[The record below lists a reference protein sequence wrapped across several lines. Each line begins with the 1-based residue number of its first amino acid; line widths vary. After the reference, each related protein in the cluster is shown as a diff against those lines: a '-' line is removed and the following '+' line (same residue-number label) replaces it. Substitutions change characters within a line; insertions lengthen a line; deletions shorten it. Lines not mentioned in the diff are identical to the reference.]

1 MESQFTRT
9 ELLLGQ
15 EAMKRL
21 RASRVVVFGVG
32 GVGGYVV
39 EVLARSGVG
48 TIAMVDPDRV
58 NLSNLNRQIVALHST
73 VGRLKVDVMA
83 ERIRDINPDCE
94 VRKIPLFY
102 LPENADEIDLSQY
115 DYVVDCVDTVKAKL
129 EIIRRC
135 HRLQIPVIS
144 SMGAANKLDPTA
156 FRVSDISKTS
166 MDPLAKVLRK
176 TLRKEEIRH
185 FKVVYSE
192 EKAPSQ
198 PPPTGGG
205 VLQNGLES
213 KGQNEPPSTG
223 RETVTTESKN
233 SQNNCIEEPPPIGGG
248 RRGPCK
254 QPLPSCAFVPAA
266 CGLVVGGEVV
276 KNLAGL

>member
-1 MESQFTRT
+1 MENQFTRT

-48 TIAMVDPDRV
+48 TITMVDPDRV

-73 VGRLKVDVMA
+73 VGQLKVEVMA

-94 VRKIPLFY
+94 VQTFPLFY
-102 LPENADEIDLSQY
+102 LPENAAEIDLAQF
-115 DYVVDCVDTVKAKL
+115 DYVVDCIDTVKAKM

-135 HRLQIPVIS
+135 HRLQVPVIS
-144 SMGAANKLDPTA
+144 SMGAANKLNPTA
-156 FRVSDISKTS
+156 FRVCDISKTS
-166 MDPLAKVLRK
+166 VDPLAKVLRK
-176 TLRKEEIRH
+176 TLRKEGIEH

-192 EKAPSQ
+192 EAPVQELGSKESGVSSQ
-198 PPPTGGG
+198 
-205 VLQNGLES
+205 
-213 KGQNEPPSTG
+213 
-223 RETVTTESKN
+223 
-233 SQNNCIEEPPPIGGG
+233 
-248 RRGPCK
+248 RGEK
-254 QPLPSCAFVPAA
+254 RPLPSCAFVPAA

-276 KNLAGL
+276 RNLAGV

>member
-48 TIAMVDPDRV
+48 AIAMVDPDRV

-73 VGRLKVDVMA
+73 VGRLKVDVME

-94 VRKIPLFY
+94 VQKFPLFY
-102 LPENADEIDLSQY
+102 LPENADEIDLLAY

-129 EIIRRC
+129 EVIRRC

-156 FRVSDISKTS
+156 FRVSDIAKTS

-176 TLRKEEIRH
+176 TLRKEGIRH

-205 VLQNGLES
+205 VSPMESNGQ
-213 KGQNEPPSTG
+213 KEPPSTG
-223 RETVTTESKN
+223 R
-233 SQNNCIEEPPPIGGG
+233 G
-248 RRGPCK
+248 CK

-266 CGLVVGGEVV
+266 CGIVVGGEVV
-276 KNLAGL
+276 RNLAGL

>member
-1 MESQFTRT
+1 MENQFTRT
-9 ELLLGQ
+9 ELLLG
-15 EAMKRL
+15 EDAMKRL
-21 RASRVVVFGVG
+21 RAARVVVFGVG

-73 VGRLKVDVMA
+73 VGRLKVEVMA

-94 VRKIPLFY
+94 VLTFPLFY

-115 DYVVDCVDTVKAKL
+115 DYVVDCIDTVKAKM

-135 HRLQIPVIS
+135 HRLQTSVIS

-156 FRVSDISKTS
+156 FRVCDIAKTS
-166 MDPLAKVLRK
+166 MDPLAKVIRK
-176 TLRKEEIRH
+176 TLRKEGIDH

-198 PPPTGGG
+198 PPPKGGG
-205 VLQNGLES
+205 VPKNG
-213 KGQNEPPSTG
+213 Q
-223 RETVTTESKN
+223 ESKN
-233 SQNNCIEEPPPIGGG
+233 LKNNGIEVPPHSGGG
-248 RRGPCK
+248 WRG
-254 QPLPSCAFVPAA
+254 PLPSCAFVPAA

-276 KNLAGL
+276 RNLAGL

>member
-1 MESQFTRT
+1 MENQFTRT
-9 ELLLGQ
+9 ELLLG
-15 EAMKRL
+15 EDAMKRL

-73 VGRLKVDVMA
+73 VGRLKIDVME
-83 ERIRDINPDCE
+83 ERIRDIHPDCN
-94 VRKIPLFY
+94 VQKFPLFY
-102 LPENADEIDLSQY
+102 LPENADEIDLSAY

-156 FRVSDISKTS
+156 FRVTDISKTS

-185 FKVVYSE
+185 FKVVCSE
-192 EKAPSQ
+192 EKAPSL
-198 PPPTGGG
+198 PPPTEGG
-205 VLQNGLES
+205 VPQNGLES
-213 KGQNEPPSTG
+213 KNP
-223 RETVTTESKN
+223 KN
-233 SQNNCIEEPPPIGGG
+233 ICVEEPPPVGGG
-248 RRGPCK
+248 WRG
-254 QPLPSCAFVPAA
+254 PLPSCAFVPAA

-276 KNLAGL
+276 RNLAGL

>member
-48 TIAMVDPDRV
+48 TIAMIDPDRV

-73 VGRLKVDVMA
+73 VGRLKVDVME

-94 VRKIPLFY
+94 VQKFPLFY

-156 FRVSDISKTS
+156 FRVSDIAKTS

-176 TLRKEEIRH
+176 TLRKEDIRH

-205 VLQNGLES
+205 VSTMESNGQ
-213 KGQNEPPSTG
+213 KEPPSTG
-223 RETVTTESKN
+223 RETATTESKN
-233 SQNNCIEEPPPIGGG
+233 PQNDCIQEPPPVGGG
-248 RRGPCK
+248 WRRPCK

-276 KNLAGL
+276 KNLAGV

>member
-48 TIAMVDPDRV
+48 AIAMVDPDRV

-73 VGRLKVDVMA
+73 VGRLKVDVME

-94 VRKIPLFY
+94 VRKFPLFY
-102 LPENADEIDLSQY
+102 LPENADEIDLSPY

-156 FRVSDISKTS
+156 FRVSDIAKTS

-176 TLRKEEIRH
+176 TLRKEGIQH

-198 PPPTGGG
+198 PPPTGEG
-205 VLQNGLES
+205 VPQNGLES

-233 SQNNCIEEPPPIGGG
+233 PQNNCIKEPPPVGGG
-248 RRGPCK
+248 WRGPCK

-276 KNLAGL
+276 KNLAGV